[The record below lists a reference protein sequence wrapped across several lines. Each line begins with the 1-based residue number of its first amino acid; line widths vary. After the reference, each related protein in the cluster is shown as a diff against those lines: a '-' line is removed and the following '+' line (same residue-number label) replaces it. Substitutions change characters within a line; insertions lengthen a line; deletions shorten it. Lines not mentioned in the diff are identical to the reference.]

1 MFALLFFWENRV
13 MLKVSHQLTQEEPF
27 NDHMVD
33 WKAMYLV
40 TAGGKIKCLRCT
52 ARSTRKKQQ
61 CGKPALK
68 TSTTQKCQTHG
79 GRPHAPE
86 VLRRISEANTTHG
99 ESTKAAQEQYRQDA
113 VHILQLEDAMRVLKM
128 GEGPSIRGRKPAG
141 YSAVH
146 SMKMWWGSC

>member
-1 MFALLFFWENRV
+1 MIHQTPEDQSSTEPTLNGKAL
-13 MLKVSHQLTQEEPF
+13 
-27 NDHMVD
+27 
-33 WKAMYLV
+33 YLV

-52 ARSTRKKQQ
+52 AKSSRSKQQ

-79 GRPHAPE
+79 GRPHTPE
-86 VLRRISEANTTHG
+86 VLRRISEANTIHG
-99 ESTKAAQEQYRQDA
+99 EATKAAKEQYRQDA

-141 YSAVH
+141 YTGVYSEADVVRAISEMLLH
-146 SMKMWWGSC
+146 RM

>member
-1 MFALLFFWENRV
+1 MIHQTPKNKSSTEITVDGKAL
-13 MLKVSHQLTQEEPF
+13 
-27 NDHMVD
+27 
-33 WKAMYLV
+33 YLV

-79 GRPHAPE
+79 GRPHTPE
-86 VLRRISEANTTHG
+86 VVRRISEANTLHG
-99 ESTKAAQEQYRQDA
+99 ESTKAAKEQYRQDA

-141 YSAVH
+141 YRGVYSEADVVRAITEMLLH
-146 SMKMWWGSC
+146 RM